1 MPTVPPP
8 PPSSRVVPKSGRAAS
23 SAEAGPAAAPPRGPG
38 KQTTSG
44 VFTLVEGG
52 ERAERTGAEP
62 SGVSQLSWLTGAAA
76 PATGRGRA
84 GVAKLPR
91 KRRQAFLAYV
101 LVTLAAERAGERE
114 PSTNDTRL
122 IAFAL
127 KTNESAIHQSF
138 SRARA
143 QLGLAESR
151 RGRPDEFRRRCE
163 ELDLVSADAV
173 EAAKELRSLWR
184 LESSAEQLADLLGRF
199 HAESRATKAEKRAV
213 SRAWRLLGVALDEAG
228 WRPGELRAL
237 ADALGLAYAIIPRNL
252 ETLRW
257 VELFRKASSPWLPGR
272 LAAWADALDGG
283 LGLGDARRALRSFA
297 QAAEGYREAQ
307 RRRDAA
313 WNAVCRVPLSSHFAR
328 CLSRFLNFCT

>member
-8 PPSSRVVPKSGRAAS
+8 PPSSRVVPKSGHAAS
-23 SAEAGPAAAPPRGPG
+23 SAEAGPAPAPHRAPG
-38 KQTTSG
+38 EKRSSG
-44 VFTLVEGG
+44 VFIAVEGG
-52 ERAERTGAEP
+52 KQAEQSSAET
-62 SGVSQLSWLTGAAA
+62 SGVSQLSWLKGA
-76 PATGRGRA
+76 PAPAAGRGRS
-84 GVAKLPR
+84 GVARLPR

-101 LVTLAAERAGERE
+101 LMTLAAERAGERG

-184 LESSAEQLADLLGRF
+184 LESSAEQLANLLERF
-199 HAESRATKAEKRAV
+199 HAESRGTKVEKRAV

-228 WRPGELRAL
+228 WRPSELRAL
-237 ADALGLAYAIIPRNL
+237 ADALGLEYAIIPRNL

-257 VELFRKASSPWLPGR
+257 VELFPKASSPWLPGR
-272 LAAWADALDGG
+272 LAAWEDALEEGH
-283 LGLGDARRALRSFA
+283 GLGDARRALRSFA